1 MRREEDVACH
11 DWAVQASVELAPGAD
26 MEEILMAAML
36 EAAESASREL
46 KAIAAEM
53 ASNSV
58 EKRLI
63 RDRIGRVRRA
73 RHDPSLSD
81 DVRATDKA
89 LTCMLGALSEMAEM
103 NALRL
108 QKAMDRHAK
117 AMSTLSN
124 ILRKVGETEDGV
136 VKNLK

>member
-1 MRREEDVACH
+1 
-11 DWAVQASVELAPGAD
+11 

>member
-1 MRREEDVACH
+1 
-11 DWAVQASVELAPGAD
+11 
-26 MEEILMAAML
+26 
-36 EAAESASREL
+36 
-46 KAIAAEM
+46 
-53 ASNSV
+53 
-58 EKRLI
+58 
-63 RDRIGRVRRA
+63 
-73 RHDPSLSD
+73 
-81 DVRATDKA
+81 
-89 LTCMLGALSEMAEM
+89 MLGALSEMAEM